1 VTHAELMAEAEHVAA
16 LTCQQVDLVLAQ
28 VEALDRDG
36 RRLMLIDWLSGEPIP
51 VAGLILNHD
60 HS

>member
-1 VTHAELMAEAEHVAA
+1 MAEAEHVAA
-16 LTCQQVDLVLAQ
+16 LTCQEVDLVLAQ

-51 VAGLILNHD
+51 HGGP
-60 HS
+60 HSG